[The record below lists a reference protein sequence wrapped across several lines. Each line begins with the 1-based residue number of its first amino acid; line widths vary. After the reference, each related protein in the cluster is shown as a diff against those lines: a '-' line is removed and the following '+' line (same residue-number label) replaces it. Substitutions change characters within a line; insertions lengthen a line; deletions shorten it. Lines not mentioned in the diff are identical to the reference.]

1 MMDVRRWTSLGLN
14 RESLIHSTRTAVAA
28 LASLYVARLCRM
40 PETYW
45 AAVTTIVVTQSSL
58 GATLEISGHRLAGT
72 ALGAAAGALLS
83 DWFGANTLAFGC
95 GVFMLGLM
103 CAVLH
108 LERNAYRYAGVTL
121 AIVMLIKRSG
131 AAWIVAEHR
140 FVEVAIGIVVGLAL
154 AAVWPERQVE
164 E

>member
-1 MMDVRRWTSLGLN
+1 
-14 RESLIHSTRTAVAA
+14 
-28 LASLYVARLCRM
+28 M

-72 ALGAAAGALLS
+72 ALGAVAGALLS
-83 DWFGANTLAFGC
+83 DWFGGNTLAFGC
-95 GVFMLGLM
+95 GVFVLGLI

-121 AIVMLIKRSG
+121 AIVMLIKRG
-131 AAWIVAEHR
+131 GTGWIVAEHR
-140 FVEVAIGIVVGLAL
+140 FIEVAIGIVVGLVL
-154 AAVWPERQVE
+154 AAVWPERQVKE
-164 E
+164 WDCK